1 MQVMQPGQI
10 SMQEMQPG
18 QTSVQVMHPGQIS
31 MQAVQP
37 GQIGMI
43 GIQTG
48 MVNPTPNG
56 RINMKLVRMI
66 GTPFIMCY
74 VLMGITCNWFN

>member
-18 QTSVQVMHPGQIS
+18 QTSVQVMHPGQVS
-31 MQAVQP
+31 MQVVQP
-37 GQIGMI
+37 GQI

-48 MVNPTPNG
+48 MVNPTTNG
-56 RINMKLVRMI
+56 RINMKLVKMI
-66 GTPFIMCY
+66 GTPFVMCCI
-74 VLMGITCNWFN
+74 LMEFTCN